1 MLFCKC
7 WGFGFSY
14 ILCVHTCNSGVWW
27 EFCLLLISS
36 LDLIWDP
43 IENSKKQEMA
53 VPTKVIKTVDKKL
66 SANSLRF
73 VFPLPFISI
82 MFWFVSS
89 WRLLFVDIND
99 CSSVRSTVD
108 LVDVRIV
115 LPNKKRIIKFQLPYK
130 MKYVTGFE
138 STDVEFIKLC

>member
-1 MLFCKC
+1 MHSWLFLWYTCMKDINHFVMLFRKC
-7 WGFGFSY
+7 FGYSY

-43 IENSKKQEMA
+43 IENNKKQEMA

-66 SANSLRF
+66 PANSLRF

-82 MFWFVSS
+82 MFWFISS

-115 LPNKKRIIKFQLPYK
+115 LPNTK
-130 MKYVTGFE
+130 E
-138 STDVEFIKLC
+138 

>member
-1 MLFCKC
+1 MHSWLFLWYMKDFNPFVMLFCKC
-7 WGFGFSY
+7 WGFGFFY
-14 ILCVHTCNSGVWW
+14 ILYVHTCNSGVWW

-43 IENSKKQEMA
+43 IENNKKQEMA

-66 SANSLRF
+66 PANSLRF

-82 MFWFVSS
+82 MFWFISS
-89 WRLLFVDIND
+89 WRLLFVDINN

-115 LPNKKRIIKFQLPYK
+115 LPNTK
-130 MKYVTGFE
+130 E
-138 STDVEFIKLC
+138 

>member
-1 MLFCKC
+1 
-7 WGFGFSY
+7 
-14 ILCVHTCNSGVWW
+14 
-27 EFCLLLISS
+27 
-36 LDLIWDP
+36 
-43 IENSKKQEMA
+43 MA

-82 MFWFVSS
+82 MFWFISS
-89 WRLLFVDIND
+89 RRLLFVDVND

-115 LPNKKRIIKFQLPYK
+115 LPNTK
-130 MKYVTGFE
+130 E
-138 STDVEFIKLC
+138 